1 MLTFDHLDA
10 GDPAVD
16 AIELEVPGVTADA
29 LREGLLADQEAAE
42 RLFGGSVTLDGH
54 LILVADLADAELA
67 RAFAAEIGGDLSRA
81 VTRRGDREFVEAPAL
96 QLTVE

>member
-1 MLTFDHLDA
+1 M
-10 GDPAVD
+10 
-16 AIELEVPGVTADA
+16 TADA

-67 RAFAAEIGGDLSRA
+67 RAFAEQIGGDLSRA
-81 VTRRGDREFVEAPAL
+81 VIRRGDREFVDAPAPPR
-96 QLTVE
+96 